1 MRIAIVYPY
10 YLSPG
15 DAGWSRFNEM
25 AHMWA
30 AAGNEVTVIAGS
42 INHHTGETPERYR
55 GRLLTRERDGAVD
68 VWRCYVPSVYR
79 RSYFGRRFGYIVFT
93 LTASLAAIRSPRAD
107 VVIASSPPLVVVVP
121 GWLKAKLSGWRT
133 PWIFE
138 VRDLWPESA
147 IATGVVRGG
156 SLQARLFYA
165 LEKWACRSAS
175 IVNVLTPSFRDDL
188 LARHLVTPSRL
199 TFVPNGADL
208 AMFHPGPRENAVR
221 REHGWGG
228 RIVALYAGAH
238 SRANALGQLLDAAET
253 LRSRPDILLVAIGDG
268 PERALLEA
276 EALHRGL
283 DNVRFLGAKPKEA
296 VPDYINASD
305 IGLAV
310 LQRNATFRTVYPS
323 KIFDYM
329 ACARPVVVGIDGAAR
344 TLVCDEAQAGL
355 FAEPESGPAIARA
368 ILELADDRE
377 KRSIMGRR
385 GREWVEANAS
395 REALAACYLDIMLKL
410 AERSTS
416 AATSAGRRIDEA

>member
-1 MRIAIVYPY
+1 MRIAIVHQY
-10 YLSPG
+10 YLAPG
-15 DAGWSRFNEM
+15 DAGISRFNEM
-25 AHMWA
+25 AHMWT
-30 AAGNEVTVIAGS
+30 AAGHEVVVIAGS

-55 GRLLTRERDGAVD
+55 GRLLTREHDGAVD
-68 VWRCYVPSVYR
+68 VWRCYVPSAYR
-79 RSYFGRRFGYIVFT
+79 RSYFGRRLGYIVFT
-93 LTASLAAIRSPRAD
+93 LTASLAAFQSPRAD
-107 VVIASSPPLVVVVP
+107 VVIATSPPLVVVVP

-147 IATGVVRGG
+147 IATGVVRRG
-156 SLQARLFYA
+156 SLQARLLYA
-165 LEKWACRSAS
+165 LEAWACWSAS
-175 IVNVLTPSFRDDL
+175 IVNVLTPSFREDL

-199 TFVPNGADL
+199 TLVPNGGDL
-208 AMFHPGPRENAVR
+208 AMFQPGPRDNAVR
-221 REHGWGG
+221 HEHRWGD

-238 SRANALGQLLDAAET
+238 GRANALGQLIDAAEIVRT
-253 LRSRPDILLVAIGDG
+253 RRDILLVAIGDG
-268 PERALLEA
+268 PERASLEA
-276 EALHRGL
+276 EAARRGL
-283 DNVRFLGAKPKEA
+283 DNLQFLGAKPKDA
-296 VPDYINASD
+296 MPDYINAAD

-310 LQRNATFRTVYPS
+310 LQRNATFRTVYPN

-329 ACARPVVVGIDGAAR
+329 ACARPIVVGIDGAAR

-395 REALAACYLDIMLKL
+395 RETLAARYLDIMLKL
-410 AERSTS
+410 ADRSTS
-416 AATSAGRRIDEA
+416 AASAAGRRIDEA

>member
-1 MRIAIVYPY
+1 
-10 YLSPG
+10 
-15 DAGWSRFNEM
+15 
-25 AHMWA
+25 MWA
-30 AAGNEVTVIAGS
+30 AAGHGVTVIAGS

-55 GRLLTRERDGAVD
+55 GRLLTRERDGAID
-68 VWRCYVPSVYR
+68 LWRCYVPSAYR

-138 VRDLWPESA
+138 VRDLWPASA
-147 IATGVVRGG
+147 IATGVVRRG
-156 SLQARLFYA
+156 SVQARLLYA

-188 LARHLVTPSRL
+188 LARHLVRPSRL
-199 TFVPNGADL
+199 TLVPNGGDL
-208 AMFHPGPRENAVR
+208 AMFRPGPRDNAVR
-221 REHGWGG
+221 REHGWGD

-238 SRANALGQLLDAAET
+238 SRANALVQLLDAAEI

-268 PERALLEA
+268 PERASLEA
-276 EALHRGL
+276 EALNRGL
-283 DNVRFLGAKPKEA
+283 DNVQFLGAKPKEA
-296 VPDYINASD
+296 VPDYINAGD

-329 ACARPVVVGIDGAAR
+329 ACARPVIVGIDGAAR

-355 FAEPESGPAIARA
+355 FAEPENGPAIARA
-368 ILELADDRE
+368 ILELADGRE
-377 KRSIMGRR
+377 KRSTMGRR

-395 REALAACYLDIMLKL
+395 RETLAARYLDIMLKL
-410 AERSTS
+410 ADRSTS
-416 AATSAGRRIDEA
+416 AAGAAGRRIDEA